1 MLCSL
6 ATKAGAMAGRG
17 GALSG
22 SGKVACIEHLGGGL
36 GGGGGEGRSVH
47 ATAYC
52 PRHIDPLPSACLPCL
67 SFNLCCVDKGPR
79 QGVHAQ
85 VHSYTP
91 TGKGHV
97 LRGAR
102 GAFLSTTHTGTGTG
116 SGGGSGTT
124 QFDKFEVAKVMVAV
138 VGTIAAVSGS
148 IAYGVH
154 HLDQNV
160 AATEIARIE
169 DRAATEA
176 KLAATEI
183 KRVEGERRLSEE
195 RLRAEVDRYK
205 YDLQLRYS
213 QDFKSYQDAKK
224 QANKE
229 RGGTGGP
236 QKEEE
241 TH

>member
-6 ATKAGAMAGRG
+6 ATKAGAMAGRR

-22 SGKVACIEHLGGGL
+22 SGKVACVDAPWGGGL

-52 PRHIDPLPSACLPCL
+52 PRHVDPLPSACLPCL

-91 TGKGHV
+91 TGKGRV

-124 QFDKFEVAKVMVAV
+124 QFDKFEVAKMIVAV

-169 DRAATEA
+169 DKAATEV

-183 KRVEGERRLSEE
+183 KRVEGERVTEIKR
-195 RLRAEVDRYK
+195 V
-205 YDLQLRYS
+205 
-213 QDFKSYQDAKK
+213 
-224 QANKE
+224 
-229 RGGTGGP
+229 
-236 QKEEE
+236 
-241 TH
+241 

>member
-6 ATKAGAMAGRG
+6 ATKAGAMAGRR

-22 SGKVACIEHLGGGL
+22 SGKVACVDAPWGGGL

-52 PRHIDPLPSACLPCL
+52 PRHVDPLPSACLPCL

-79 QGVHAQ
+79 QGVHVQA
-85 VHSYTP
+85 HSYTP
-91 TGKGHV
+91 TGKGRV

-116 SGGGSGTT
+116 SGGNSAN
-124 QFDKFEVAKVMVAV
+124 QYAVASQVVGGVLGVISITAVAV
-138 VGTIAAVSGS
+138 
-148 IAYGVH
+148 H
-154 HLDQNV
+154 HYEQDK
-160 AATEIARIE
+160 AATEIKRVE
-169 DRAATEA
+169 GERVTEV
-176 KLAATEI
+176 

-213 QDFKSYQDAKK
+213 QDFKSYQDAKE

>member
-1 MLCSL
+1 MLRFP
-6 ATKAGAMAGRG
+6 A
-17 GALSG
+17 
-22 SGKVACIEHLGGGL
+22 
-36 GGGGGEGRSVH
+36 
-47 ATAYC
+47 
-52 PRHIDPLPSACLPCL
+52 
-67 SFNLCCVDKGPR
+67 
-79 QGVHAQ
+79 
-85 VHSYTP
+85 
-91 TGKGHV
+91 
-97 LRGAR
+97 
-102 GAFLSTTHTGTGTG
+102 
-116 SGGGSGTT
+116 
-124 QFDKFEVAKVMVAV
+124 
-138 VGTIAAVSGS
+138 S

-154 HLDQNV
+154 HLDQNM

-169 DRAATEA
+169 DKAAM
-176 KLAATEI
+176 EI

-213 QDFKSYQDAKK
+213 QDFKSYQDAKE

>member
-1 MLCSL
+1 
-6 ATKAGAMAGRG
+6 
-17 GALSG
+17 
-22 SGKVACIEHLGGGL
+22 
-36 GGGGGEGRSVH
+36 
-47 ATAYC
+47 
-52 PRHIDPLPSACLPCL
+52 
-67 SFNLCCVDKGPR
+67 
-79 QGVHAQ
+79 
-85 VHSYTP
+85 
-91 TGKGHV
+91 V
-97 LRGAR
+97 LR

-116 SGGGSGTT
+116 SGGESAK
-124 QFDKFEVAKVMVAV
+124 QYAVASQVVGGVLGVISITAVAV
-138 VGTIAAVSGS
+138 
-148 IAYGVH
+148 H
-154 HLDQNV
+154 HYEQDK
-160 AATEIARIE
+160 AATEIKRVEGERVMEVKRVEGERVTEIKRVE
-169 DRAATEA
+169 DMAATEV

-213 QDFKSYQDAKK
+213 QDFKSYQDAKE

>member
-1 MLCSL
+1 M
-6 ATKAGAMAGRG
+6 
-17 GALSG
+17 
-22 SGKVACIEHLGGGL
+22 HLGEEGL
-36 GGGGGEGRSVH
+36 VVAVGRDVRCTRPP
-47 ATAYC
+47 TA
-52 PRHIDPLPSACLPCL
+52 RGMLIHSRLPVCPCL

-91 TGKGHV
+91 TGKGRV

-116 SGGGSGTT
+116 SGGNSTN
-124 QFDKFEVAKVMVAV
+124 QYAVASQVVGVLGVISITAVAV
-138 VGTIAAVSGS
+138 
-148 IAYGVH
+148 H
-154 HLDQNV
+154 HYEQDK
-160 AATEIARIE
+160 AATEV
-169 DRAATEA
+169 
-176 KLAATEI
+176 

-213 QDFKSYQDAKK
+213 QDFKSYQDAKE

-241 TH
+241 AH

>member
-1 MLCSL
+1 M
-6 ATKAGAMAGRG
+6 
-17 GALSG
+17 
-22 SGKVACIEHLGGGL
+22 
-36 GGGGGEGRSVH
+36 
-47 ATAYC
+47 
-52 PRHIDPLPSACLPCL
+52 
-67 SFNLCCVDKGPR
+67 DKGPR
-79 QGVHAQ
+79 QGVHVQ

-91 TGKGHV
+91 TGKGRV
-97 LRGAR
+97 LR

-116 SGGGSGTT
+116 SGGESAK
-124 QFDKFEVAKVMVAV
+124 QYAVASQVVGGVLGVISITAVAV
-138 VGTIAAVSGS
+138 
-148 IAYGVH
+148 H
-154 HLDQNV
+154 HYEQD
-160 AATEIARIE
+160 
-169 DRAATEA
+169 
-176 KLAATEI
+176 KAATEI

-213 QDFKSYQDAKK
+213 QDFKSYQDAKE

>member
-1 MLCSL
+1 M
-6 ATKAGAMAGRG
+6 GRD
-17 GALSG
+17 
-22 SGKVACIEHLGGGL
+22 
-36 GGGGGEGRSVH
+36 

-52 PRHIDPLPSACLPCL
+52 PRHVDPFPSACLPCL

-79 QGVHAQ
+79 QVFHAQ
-85 VHSYTP
+85 VHPYTS
-91 TGKGHV
+91 TGKG
-97 LRGAR
+97 RGLR
-102 GAFLSTTHTGTGTG
+102 GAFLSTTQTGTGTG
-116 SGGGSGTT
+116 SGVGFGKQSTG
-124 QFDKFEVAKVMVAV
+124 DYNAIGVVAAVAASTACLNAVAV
-138 VGTIAAVSGS
+138 HTYDTV
-148 IAYGVH
+148 
-154 HLDQNV
+154 
-160 AATEIARIE
+160 
-169 DRAATEA
+169 
-176 KLAATEI
+176 KAATEI

-213 QDFKSYQDAKK
+213 QDFKSYQDAKE

>member
-1 MLCSL
+1 M
-6 ATKAGAMAGRG
+6 
-17 GALSG
+17 
-22 SGKVACIEHLGGGL
+22 
-36 GGGGGEGRSVH
+36 
-47 ATAYC
+47 
-52 PRHIDPLPSACLPCL
+52 
-67 SFNLCCVDKGPR
+67 DKGPR

-91 TGKGHV
+91 TGKGRV
-97 LRGAR
+97 LR

-116 SGGGSGTT
+116 SGGESAK
-124 QFDKFEVAKVMVAV
+124 QYAVASQVVGGVLGVISITAVAV
-138 VGTIAAVSGS
+138 
-148 IAYGVH
+148 H
-154 HLDQNV
+154 HYEQDK
-160 AATEIARIE
+160 AATDIKRVE
-169 DRAATEA
+169 DMAATKV
-176 KLAATEI
+176 KLAATEV
-183 KRVEGERRLSEE
+183 KRVEGERRLWEK

-213 QDFKSYQDAKK
+213 QDFKSYQDAKE

>member
-1 MLCSL
+1 M
-6 ATKAGAMAGRG
+6 
-17 GALSG
+17 
-22 SGKVACIEHLGGGL
+22 
-36 GGGGGEGRSVH
+36 
-47 ATAYC
+47 
-52 PRHIDPLPSACLPCL
+52 
-67 SFNLCCVDKGPR
+67 
-79 QGVHAQ
+79 
-85 VHSYTP
+85 
-91 TGKGHV
+91 

-116 SGGGSGTT
+116 NGGNSTN
-124 QFDKFEVAKVMVAV
+124 QYAVASQVVGGVLGVISITAVAV
-138 VGTIAAVSGS
+138 
-148 IAYGVH
+148 H
-154 HLDQNV
+154 HYEQDK
-160 AATEIARIE
+160 AATEVK
-169 DRAATEA
+169 AAA
-176 KLAATEI
+176 MEI

-213 QDFKSYQDAKK
+213 QDFKSYQDAKE